1 MATYAPKSKAAKEKE
16 LTSLEIKLLEKKQER
31 KRAAAEETRQLVI
44 QEYEELVK
52 AGKQEEADVVRNTH
66 SKYFP
71 ERDHKGMYQKW
82 KEAIINRSQ
91 REETLSNVLK
101 KVEKLRRDIEAKGQE
116 IEALGKM
123 IATDKK
129 TMEFCSGMVFKEP
142 YKSIVECEAAIA
154 KAAVEHHRSLKERK
168 KKIEKARL
176 EVQKE
181 SQELEI
187 SAMISETEATDDEG
201 ILFCD
206 FNLDSPK
213 SASSH

>member
-16 LTSLEIKLLEKKQER
+16 LSSLEIKLLEKKQER
-31 KRAAAEETRQLVI
+31 KRAADEETRQLVI
-44 QEYEELVK
+44 QEYDELVK
-52 AGKQEEADVVRNTH
+52 ARKQQEADALREKY

-82 KEAIINRSQ
+82 KEAITNRSQ

-101 KVEKLRRDIEAKGQE
+101 KVEKLRCDIKTKSQE
-116 IEALGKM
+116 VQAFGKM
-123 IATDKK
+123 IEADKK
-129 TMEFCSGMVFKEP
+129 SMEFCSGMVFKEP
-142 YKSIVECEAAIA
+142 SKSIGECEAAIA

-213 SASSH
+213 SASSR